1 VVACPRVANDG
12 TDLQKVG
19 FVFLGEVMPVEWRK
33 IVELTPF
40 CKKNIDNFF
49 NLNGNLIII

>member
-1 VVACPRVANDG
+1 VVAWPRVVNDG
-12 TDLQKVG
+12 TDLSKVG

-40 CKKNIDNFF
+40 YKKTLTIS
-49 NLNGNLIII
+49 LILMEI